1 MQDTL
6 EEEDKVLLE
15 HRCHLELGN
24 ILVLVVWPGP
34 LSVEELGLV
43 RLLEVVD
50 RDSLLLAHM
59 VLVLGEVSN
68 SSWVHN

>member
-1 MQDTL
+1 MQDML

-15 HRCHLELGN
+15 HMCHLELGN
-24 ILVLVVWPGP
+24 ILVLVVWLGP

-43 RLLEVVD
+43 RLEEVD

>member
-1 MQDTL
+1 MQDML
-6 EEEDKVLLE
+6 EEEDKVLLD
-15 HRCHLELGN
+15 HRRRLGLGN
-24 ILVLVVWPGP
+24 ILVPVVWLGP

-43 RLLEVVD
+43 WLLEVAD

-68 SSWVHN
+68 SSSVHN